1 MPQNLSMI
9 VFDLNAVELISD
21 WLWFLCRGT
30 NLWSSLTWMPWNLS
44 LIVFDLDAAEFICDR
59 LWFECRGTNLWLA
72 LFWMPMN
79 WSLDPHVTY
88 TITGFSF
95 FHLES
100 DFDYFYELKKSFKLS
115 YPYCIFY
122 KFCFCRNWNL
132 VVVLFFKSLN
142 YFSFQIFRFTFPK
155 KSGCLSPVFY
165 AINIVKKLVFLCS
178 LLPFATARLVVLCAL
193 RRSQPRAHFHLF
205 FLLHFLQQ

>member
-1 MPQNLSMI
+1 MTGNVRYHSSSSQCLATVKTKVNCSTWTDRLWFGCRETILWLPLIWMLRNLSMI
-9 VFDLNAVELISD
+9 VFDLNAS
-21 WLWFLCRGT
+21 
-30 NLWSSLTWMPWNLS
+30 
-44 LIVFDLDAAEFICDR
+44 EFIYDR
-59 LWFECRGTNLWLA
+59 LWFECRGTNLWLG

-165 AINIVKKLVFLCS
+165 AINIVKKTRFSLFSLTLRHGSSGCSLCS
-178 LLPFATARLVVLCAL
+178 EKKPA
-193 RRSQPRAHFHLF
+193 
-205 FLLHFLQQ
+205 